1 MIYYKIIITAI
12 FGFKESAVVVGLQD
26 NTNQYHYI
34 IKLEVSSI
42 ITADSIVSMLTNLPK
57 TTSNKLIV
65 ASNLDFQNDLKNS
78 FKVNKVRY
86 NFDFMLSESLL
97 AEQEYLQLLYS
108 FMTGKITT
116 SEEKVKDK
124 IDKRLRGFDI
134 KDPDN
139 VITSLALLR
148 SSGKA
153 AAGAMKLEI

>member
-1 MIYYKIIITAI
+1 MTYYKIIITAI
-12 FGFKESAVVVGLQD
+12 FGFKESVVVLGLQD
-26 NTNQYHYI
+26 NSNQYHYI
-34 IKLEVSSI
+34 IKLEVLSI
-42 ITADSIVSMLTNLPK
+42 ITTDSIVSMLTNLPK

-65 ASNLDFQNDLKNS
+65 ASNLDFKNDLKKS
-78 FKVNKVRY
+78 FKLNKVKY
-86 NFDFMLSESLL
+86 NFDFILSESPL

-153 AAGAMKLEI
+153 AVGVMKLET